1 MNPFCIF
8 QGSSLS
14 CVRYVGAGL
23 MCQWPQ
29 EWQPLS
35 TVEGLNLKEM
45 SAAEFICKVGREWNF
60 PRIEAERTGFH
71 PGSVKVKP

>member
-1 MNPFCIF
+1 MYQC
-8 QGSSLS
+8 
-14 CVRYVGAGL
+14 
-23 MCQWPQ
+23 PQ
-29 EWQPLS
+29 ERQPPS

-71 PGSVKVKP
+71 PASVKVKP